1 MGKEAGKE
9 NEGKRSRGNFL
20 RDRTKKGGG
29 KVKVKRTEKR
39 KYRYERIK

>member
-20 RDRTKKGGG
+20 RDRTKKGGSEG
-29 KVKVKRTEKR
+29 EKNREEKV
-39 KYRYERIK
+39 

>member
-20 RDRTKKGGG
+20 RDRTKKRG

>member
-20 RDRTKKGGG
+20 RDRTKKGG